1 MPKKNNRKKPRKRP
15 LNANPKRQAH
25 AQLKGYLYQIW
36 HSVDAWL
43 DLADDEILYLEGAE
57 DFDKVSGDDATATQV
72 KHVQHSI
79 SLRSPDVIDAIN
91 NFWELQTNN
100 SDRRVKYRF
109 LTKSEI
115 RKEQGNPFGTDKSGI
130 EVWRRCSGDEAAIK
144 KISEFLQTDGKISAE
159 VNDFLKKASPQEIYE
174 HLIEPIAWETDSKNI
189 NFVEQSIIEK
199 LVYHGDRQGV
209 SPSNAKKV
217 FAPLVEEAWKIA
229 TRKENRKLTRMHLLE
244 IFENHT
250 RVSVPI
256 RDIQTQQPIDL
267 TVVLDHIK
275 KELIDSS
282 SDIAIQFQSLI
293 QTEIPQTYLDV
304 LVPRTDLL
312 TSIQTK
318 LQSEGISII
327 HGGAGKGKTTLAKLT
342 ANTISGKWFWQ
353 SFTNMDPLSKDF
365 SLQVAQQLKQLAIA
379 IHNESSQVNVV
390 LDDLSLLSEN
400 LHRYKEDLGVV
411 VYNVLKRGAKLLITS
426 QHKPPPNFIPSLS
439 LSPSIAINVP
449 NFTMNE
455 IEQFAEQIGCPTN
468 DVETWVT
475 FIQAHTGGHPKLVHV
490 RLAELRE
497 EGWKLPD
504 TIESILQT
512 PQMVKDERKAARHL
526 VSKLPEDQQKLLYR
540 LSLMR
545 TEFRRDYV
553 LNIGEI
559 SEPVQNTGIVLDQL
573 DGPWI
578 DRVNETY
585 FTISPLLTGAA
596 NQVWSKNVTNELHAQ
611 IANAIL
617 ETDNLTTIEARAVFL
632 HSIQGQNKKGLISVV
647 YSLMTASVD
656 NWENLCQEF
665 SWIRYLKTNP
675 PKELFPGDFLVN
687 HMFRS
692 LQYRFSVEAEPEFA
706 PKILQIWDNETKT
719 YETHQ
724 SYLLSRLMLATQALK
739 YNQVQL
745 SAKQLV
751 GYLKEI
757 IDIKNTDKGVW
768 KSYFNSMGQLKEN
781 NIDES
786 NFFSFLFTFIYV
798 RSYINAAFFN
808 ELIDTLDELEPRIR
822 TLLLAEF
829 EDYNIDCRIMIE
841 NIYLQEEKLENPD
854 WTRCLQVYDKV
865 IEKTIE
871 WGYPHIAAASSRG
884 KAVIHDE
891 YLKDHNTAHQVYQ
904 DIIFKVGALPV
915 IEEGQAVVY
924 IHHGHYQEALD
935 IYERILPEWYKAS
948 ERFGV
953 GPLEEYRR
961 AAICAAYL
969 DDWKKAA
976 CFFEEGAN
984 KTQKIENT
992 ERYIGLYADAGFAY
1006 FKAGNMLNCIK
1017 FLYLALQNFEKLP
1030 QNNTDVKYFTL
1041 KKRLEYTIKWI
1052 WIIWCGLENNPSEL
1066 SEPAAGFCSDPET
1079 NEKVL
1084 DLPDS
1089 PIGYSWLYLAQI
1101 EYRFGHGTT
1110 VFQHALQ
1117 ITDREEYPNL
1127 NFSISFLEAKYE
1139 FKNKTFDNLPQRIYQ
1154 LAPVYS
1160 SMKKHH
1166 QNSRGAGEKGTY
1178 SISNSDLSDFASVEN
1193 ITIFFVSALLT
1204 QLSTNRD
1211 LHEMLSVWRTNSLE
1225 LPIKENIFIALDLIE
1240 SILLG
1245 DYNQALTVMKTEN
1258 TKREKQLAAALK
1270 VVLNKETSL
1279 ENLFYAHTFI
1289 ASSLFDHTWLDPVV
1303 IDFGKLLSA
1312 QWLEKIKTG
1321 EMLPMNIN
1329 IVQQIEQACNS
1340 SEAGKKK
1347 IGHILLAAYPVVKT
1361 MVDPQTLQKF
1371 RTWTE
1376 SESKQ
1381 KQGHAIGKNPAAQ
1394 RLIKAMEKPPHLTD
1408 EDIEVLN
1415 QSIEAGKIPVKF
1427 NSPFEPDERENNE

>member
-43 DLADDEILYLEGAE
+43 DLADDETLYLEGAE

-115 RKEQGNPFGTDKSGI
+115 SKEQGNPFGTDKSGI

-318 LQSEGISII
+318 LQSDSVVVL
-327 HGGAGKGKTTLAKLT
+327 HGGTGRGKTTLAKLI
-342 ANTISGKWFWQ
+342 ANDIDGSWFWVN
-353 SFTNMDPLSKDF
+353 FTNREPSEVVQL
-365 SLQVAQQLKQLAIA
+365 LQQLAIA
-379 IHNESSQVNVV
+379 ISSESTQVNVV
-390 LDDLSLLSEN
+390 LDDLN
-400 LHRYKEDLGVV
+400 LQPQQLQAYKEGLGVV
-411 VYNVLKRGAKLLITS
+411 IYRVLERGAKILITS
-426 QHKPPPNFIPSLS
+426 QHKPRNNFIRSLG
-439 LSPSIAINVP
+439 LSSSMVINVP
-449 NFTMNE
+449 NFSIPE
-455 IEQFAEQIGCPTN
+455 IEQFAEKMGCPAEN
-468 DVETWVT
+468 AKTWSGL
-475 FIQAHTGGHPKLVHV
+475 IQAHTGGHPRLVHAWLV
-490 RLAELRE
+490 RLRE
-497 EGWKLPD
+497 EGWKEQNILA
-504 TIESILQT
+504 SILQT
-512 PQMVKDERKAARHL
+512 PQEVKDEREAARQL
-526 VSKLPEDQQKLLYR
+526 VTNLPKNQREFLYR
-540 LSLMR
+540 LSLIN
-545 TEFRRDYV
+545 TGFRKDYA

-559 SEPVQNTGIVLDQL
+559 PEPITHQGDIFSQL
-573 DGPWI
+573 TGPWI
-578 DRVNETY
+578 DQVDETY
-585 FTISPLLTGAA
+585 YTISPLLSNAA
-596 NQVWSKNVTNELHAQ
+596 KEVWPESKIKSLYAQ

-617 ETDNLTTIEARAVFL
+617 KTKKLTTIEAWTVFT
-632 HSIQGQNKKGLISVV
+632 HSMLGQYKVGIMTVI
-647 YSLMTASVD
+647 YSLMNAPQD
-656 NWENLCQEF
+656 DWQNICQEF
-665 SWIRYLKTNP
+665 SLLAHVNTNP
-675 PKELFPGDFLVN
+675 PKELFPGDAFVN
-687 HMFRS
+687 QMFRS
-692 LQYRFSVEAEPEFA
+692 LQYRIAIEVEPELT
-706 PKILQIWDNETKT
+706 PKILETWDKETKP
-719 YETHQ
+719 YEPWQ
-724 SYLLSRLMLATQALK
+724 SYLLSRLMLATQALR
-739 YNQVQL
+739 YNQVL
-745 SAKQLV
+745 LPAKKIID
-751 GYLKEI
+751 YFKEM
-757 IDIKNTDKGVW
+757 IDIKDKDKEVW
-768 KSYFNSMGQLKEN
+768 QKYLDSMGQVEEYVTDK
-781 NIDES
+781 S
-786 NFFSFLFTFIYV
+786 NYFSYLFSFIYT
-798 RSYINAAFFN
+798 RGCINAVFLD
-808 ELIDTLDELEPRIR
+808 ELIDALDELEPRIR

-992 ERYIGLYADAGFAY
+992 ERYIGLYADAGFAH

-1017 FLYLALQNFEKLP
+1017 LLHLALQNFETLP
-1030 QNNTDVKYFTL
+1030 QDNTDVKYFTL
-1041 KKRLEYTIKWI
+1041 KKRLEYIIKWI
-1052 WIIWCGLENNPSEL
+1052 WMIWCGLENNSSEL
-1066 SEPAAGFCSDPET
+1066 SEPSVGFCSDPET
-1079 NEKVL
+1079 KEEFL
-1084 DLPDS
+1084 TLPDCL
-1089 PIGYSWLYLAQI
+1089 IGYSWHFLAQI
-1101 EYRFGHGTT
+1101 EYRFGHETT

-1139 FKNKTFDNLPQRIYQ
+1139 FKNKTFDNLPQRILQ

-1160 SMKKHH
+1160 SVKKH
-1166 QNSRGAGEKGTY
+1166 QQKGRGVGEKGTY

-1225 LPIKENIFIALDLIE
+1225 LPIKENIFIVLDLIE

-1340 SEAGKKK
+1340 SEVGKKK

-1415 QSIEAGKIPVKF
+1415 QSIEEGKVPVKF
-1427 NSPFEPDERENNE
+1427 DSPFEPDEHETNE

>member
-1 MPKKNNRKKPRKRP
+1 MTKKNNRKKPRKRP

-43 DLADDEILYLEGAE
+43 GLADDEALYLEGAE

-318 LQSEGISII
+318 LQSDSVVVI
-327 HGGAGKGKTTLAKLT
+327 HGGTGRGKTTLAKLV
-342 ANTISGKWFWQ
+342 ANDIDGSWFWVN
-353 SFTNMDPLSKDF
+353 FTNREPSEVVQL
-365 SLQVAQQLKQLAIA
+365 LQQLAIA
-379 IHNESSQVNVV
+379 ISSESTQVNVV
-390 LDDLSLLSEN
+390 LDDLN
-400 LHRYKEDLGVV
+400 LQPQQLQAYKEGLGVV
-411 VYNVLKRGAKLLITS
+411 IYRVLERGAKILITS
-426 QHKPPPNFIPSLS
+426 QHKPRNNFIRSLG
-439 LSPSIAINVP
+439 LSSSMVIDVP
-449 NFTMNE
+449 NFTIPE
-455 IEQFAEQIGCPTN
+455 IEQFAEQLGCPA
-468 DVETWVT
+468 EKAKTWAEWFQLPT
-475 FIQAHTGGHPKLVHV
+475 RRHPGLVHA
-490 RLAELRE
+490 LFMHLRE
-497 EGWKLPD
+497 KDWKQQD
-504 TIESILQT
+504 VIESIWQT
-512 PQMVKDERKAARHL
+512 PQEVVEEREAARQL
-526 VSKLPEDQQKLLYR
+526 VTNLPENQREFLYR
-540 LSLMR
+540 LSLIN
-545 TEFRRDYV
+545 TEFRKDYA

-559 SEPVQNTGIVLDQL
+559 PEPITHQGDIFSQL
-573 DGPWI
+573 TGPWI
-578 DRVNETY
+578 DQVDETY
-585 FTISPLLTGAA
+585 YTISPLLTNAA
-596 NQVWSKNVTNELHAQ
+596 KEVWSESKIKSLYAQ

-617 ETDNLTTIEARAVFL
+617 KTKNLTTIEAWTVFTHSMLGQYKVGIMAV
-632 HSIQGQNKKGLISVV
+632 I
-647 YSLMTASVD
+647 YSLMNAPQD
-656 NWENLCQEF
+656 DWQNICQEF
-665 SWIRYLKTNP
+665 SLLAHVNTNP
-675 PKELFPGDFLVN
+675 PKELFPGDAFVN
-687 HMFRS
+687 QMFRS
-692 LQYRFSVEAEPEFA
+692 LQYRIAIEVEPELT
-706 PKILQIWDNETKT
+706 PKILETWDKETKP
-719 YETHQ
+719 YEPRQ
-724 SYLLSRLMLATQALK
+724 SYLLSRLMLATQALR
-739 YNQVQL
+739 YNQVL
-745 SAKQLV
+745 LPAKKIID
-751 GYLKEI
+751 YFKEM
-757 IDIKNTDKGVW
+757 IDIKDKDKEVW
-768 KSYFNSMGQLKEN
+768 QKYLDSMGQVEEYVTDK
-781 NIDES
+781 S
-786 NFFSFLFTFIYV
+786 NYFSYLFSFIYT
-798 RSYINAAFFN
+798 RGCINAVFLD
-808 ELIDTLDELEPRIR
+808 ELIDALDELDPKTR
-822 TLLLAEF
+822 TLLLTEF
-829 EDYNIDCRIMIE
+829 EDYNIGCRILIE

-865 IEKTIE
+865 IEKTLA
-871 WGYPHIAAASSRG
+871 WGYPHIAALSARG
-884 KAVIHDE
+884 KAIIHDE
-891 YLKDHNTAHQVYQ
+891 YLEDADTAHKDFQ
-904 DIIFKVGALPV
+904 DITLKVGALPV

-924 IHHGHYQEALD
+924 IRHGHYQEALD
-935 IYERILPEWYKAS
+935 IYERILPEWHQSS

-992 ERYIGLYADAGFAY
+992 ERYIGSYADVGFAH

-1017 FLYLALQNFEKLP
+1017 FLHLALQNFEMLP
-1030 QNNTDVKYFTL
+1030 QDNTDVKYFTL
-1041 KKRLEYTIKWI
+1041 KKRLEHIIKWI
-1052 WIIWCGLENNPSEL
+1052 KMIWYESEDKSSEL
-1066 SEPAAGFCSDPET
+1066 FEPSVGFCSDPET
-1079 NEKVL
+1079 KKEYL
-1084 DLPDS
+1084 DLPYS
-1089 PIGYSWLYLAQI
+1089 PTGISWLYLAEI
-1101 EYRFGHGTT
+1101 EYIFGHGTT

-1415 QSIEAGKIPVKF
+1415 QSIEEGKVPVKF
-1427 NSPFEPDERENNE
+1427 DSPFEPDERENNE

>member
-1 MPKKNNRKKPRKRP
+1 MTKKNNRKKPRKRP

-43 DLADDEILYLEGAE
+43 GLADDEALYLEGAE

-318 LQSEGISII
+318 LQSDSVVVI
-327 HGGAGKGKTTLAKLT
+327 HGGTGRGKTTLAKLV
-342 ANTISGKWFWQ
+342 ANDIDGSWFWVN
-353 SFTNMDPLSKDF
+353 FTNREPSEVVQL
-365 SLQVAQQLKQLAIA
+365 LQQLAIA
-379 IHNESSQVNVV
+379 ISSESTQVNVV
-390 LDDLSLLSEN
+390 LDDLN
-400 LHRYKEDLGVV
+400 LQPQQLQAYKEGLGVV
-411 VYNVLKRGAKLLITS
+411 IYRVLERGAKILITS
-426 QHKPPPNFIPSLS
+426 QHKPRNNFIRSLG
-439 LSPSIAINVP
+439 LSSSMVIDVP
-449 NFTMNE
+449 NFTIPE
-455 IEQFAEQIGCPTN
+455 IEQFAEQLGCPA
-468 DVETWVT
+468 EKAKTWAEWFQLPT
-475 FIQAHTGGHPKLVHV
+475 RRHPGLVHA
-490 RLAELRE
+490 LFMHLRE
-497 EGWKLPD
+497 KDWKQQD
-504 TIESILQT
+504 VIESIWQT
-512 PQMVKDERKAARHL
+512 PQEVVEEREAARQL
-526 VSKLPEDQQKLLYR
+526 VTNLPENQREFLYR
-540 LSLMR
+540 LSLIN
-545 TEFRRDYV
+545 TEFRKDYA

-559 SEPVQNTGIVLDQL
+559 PEPITHQGDIFSQL
-573 DGPWI
+573 TGPWI
-578 DRVNETY
+578 DQVDETY
-585 FTISPLLTGAA
+585 YTISPLLTNAA
-596 NQVWSKNVTNELHAQ
+596 KEVWSESKIKSLYAQ

-617 ETDNLTTIEARAVFL
+617 KTKNLTTIEAWTVFTHSMLGQYKVGIMAV
-632 HSIQGQNKKGLISVV
+632 I
-647 YSLMTASVD
+647 YSLMNAPQD
-656 NWENLCQEF
+656 DWQNICQEF
-665 SWIRYLKTNP
+665 SLLAHVNTNP
-675 PKELFPGDFLVN
+675 PKELFPGDAFVN
-687 HMFRS
+687 QMFRS
-692 LQYRFSVEAEPEFA
+692 LQYRIAIEVEPELT
-706 PKILQIWDNETKT
+706 PKILETWDKETKP
-719 YETHQ
+719 YEPRQ
-724 SYLLSRLMLATQALK
+724 SYLLSRLMLATQALR
-739 YNQVQL
+739 YNQVL
-745 SAKQLV
+745 LPAKKIID
-751 GYLKEI
+751 YFKEM
-757 IDIKNTDKGVW
+757 IDIKDKDKEVW
-768 KSYFNSMGQLKEN
+768 QKYLDSMGQVEEYVTDK
-781 NIDES
+781 S
-786 NFFSFLFTFIYV
+786 NYFSYLFSFIYT
-798 RSYINAAFFN
+798 RGCINAVFLD
-808 ELIDTLDELEPRIR
+808 ELIDALDELDPKTR
-822 TLLLAEF
+822 TLLLTEF
-829 EDYNIDCRIMIE
+829 EDYNIGCRILIE

-865 IEKTIE
+865 IEKTLA
-871 WGYPHIAAASSRG
+871 WGYPHIAALSARG
-884 KAVIHDE
+884 KAIIHDE
-891 YLKDHNTAHQVYQ
+891 YLEDADTAHKDFQ
-904 DIIFKVGALPV
+904 DITLKVGALPV

-924 IHHGHYQEALD
+924 IRHGHYQEALD
-935 IYERILPEWYKAS
+935 IYERILPEWHQSS

-992 ERYIGLYADAGFAY
+992 ERYIGSYADVGFAH

-1017 FLYLALQNFEKLP
+1017 FLHLALQNFEMLP
-1030 QNNTDVKYFTL
+1030 QDNTDVKYFTL
-1041 KKRLEYTIKWI
+1041 KKRLEHIIKWI
-1052 WIIWCGLENNPSEL
+1052 KMIWYESEDKSSEL
-1066 SEPAAGFCSDPET
+1066 FEPSVGFCSDPET
-1079 NEKVL
+1079 KKEYL
-1084 DLPDS
+1084 DLPYS
-1089 PIGYSWLYLAQI
+1089 PIGISWLYLAEI
-1101 EYRFGHGTT
+1101 EYIFGHGTT

-1415 QSIEAGKIPVKF
+1415 QSIEEGKVPVKF
-1427 NSPFEPDERENNE
+1427 DSPFEPDERENNE